1 VDAAH
6 DGIVWTSLTDIWAIL
21 SFWLNPRQEA
31 GHLGTL
37 VAVTGA
43 EGFIG
48 SHLVERL
55 VADGDRVRAMVQYN
69 SFNARGW
76 LDTLDAGVL
85 GEVEVVAG
93 DVRDSSSVLGFTEGA
108 EVVYHLAAL
117 IAIPYSYRAPRS
129 YVETNASGTLNV
141 LEAARAHGTPRVVH
155 TSTSEVYGSAIRV
168 PIDES
173 HPLQAQSPYSASKI
187 AADKLAEAYVSS
199 FSLPVVTLRPFNTYG
214 PRQSTRAVIPTIIR
228 QLAAGAIELRLGAT
242 DPIRDFSY
250 VSDTAAA
257 FTAVG
262 RAPADQ
268 VVGRVLN
275 AGTGTGIA
283 IGDLANLVARIVDR
297 EITVVSESERMRPD
311 ASEVREL
318 IADASALRERTGWS
332 PQRNLEDGLRATC
345 DWFADPA
352 NLARY
357 PSTEYT
363 I

>member
-1 VDAAH
+1 
-6 DGIVWTSLTDIWAIL
+6 
-21 SFWLNPRQEA
+21 
-31 GHLGTL
+31 
-37 VAVTGA
+37 
-43 EGFIG
+43 
-48 SHLVERL
+48 
-55 VADGDRVRAMVQYN
+55 MVQYN

-76 LDTLDAGVL
+76 LDTLDAEVL
-85 GEVEVVAG
+85 AEVETVFG
-93 DVRDSSSVLGFTEGA
+93 DVRDSSSVLGFIDGA

-129 YVETNASGTLNV
+129 YVDTNATGTLNV
-141 LEAARAHGTPRVVH
+141 LEAARAHGTPRIIH

-168 PIDES
+168 PIDET

-187 AADKLAEAYVSS
+187 AGDKLAEAYVSS
-199 FSLPVVTLRPFNTYG
+199 FSLPVVTLRPFNAYG

-228 QLAAGAIELRLGAT
+228 QLAAGARELRLGAT
-242 DPIRDFSY
+242 EPIRDFTY
-250 VSDTAAA
+250 VTDTAAA

-268 VVGRVLN
+268 VLGRVLN
-275 AGTGTGIA
+275 AGTGTGVA
-283 IGDLANLVARIVDR
+283 IGDLVHLIARLFDR
-297 EITVVSESERMRPD
+297 DVTIVSEGERMRPD

-318 IADASALRERTGWS
+318 IADASALRERTGWTPKFS
-332 PQRNLEDGLRATC
+332 LEDGLSATC
-345 DWFADPA
+345 DWFAVPA